1 MLGVLTEKT
10 KGIDTHMSGI
20 ADLNDSLLGWAS
32 QTELTLNQRF
42 ADHSLFIEAEL
53 AADELERIDR
63 FYGTF
68 LSRQLSAGADLE
80 ALLRDT
86 PALAVS
92 TLVARAARMVDSENF
107 YAEYLGGLN
116 LRADDAWLEVLESL
130 TLELL
135 RTVGLVVP
143 EGCNPVLALVL
154 HAGITGSEV
163 AGLMELLDN
172 MDPAATAEQVIE
184 ILADGSYKAFEHN
197 EESEV
202 PPLPLEVTAACAT
215 CAPALLLPVLRGVIA
230 MRNLTIEQP
239 STWQDAPQPALPM
252 LVREAVAAE
261 LRERPAGTVN
271 RAEAVGV
278 ATREARPRI
287 VLDAIRNKI
296 CVRLPEQLLAPE
308 EDEVQWRV
316 TLDGTTKVY
325 RTGRMWGEGHPFT
338 EALDLTIDHQVREL
352 SVADVTNGLAWV
364 LPVVDNTDPVLV
376 FNPKGANITDKASL
390 HYSELLV
397 VCPEDATLVDVVTG
411 EEIPVTETIDI
422 EGWTGWSC
430 RRVDAY
436 NIASLQA
443 VRPDQSPSAMHQVR
457 CIDPRKRVMFRD
469 PGTPIPHVFSH
480 GGLPVH
486 AQSLVAE
493 FPPTVSGHPE
503 TWYLSISSYAGT
515 GNAGE
520 EVAPA
525 EPLEIPAEGGVFD
538 IFDPEVYDAPWVGEY
553 LIRLRGPRN
562 ESFRHEYA
570 IVEGMLATTE
580 IAGLCRSFR
589 IPAHGGLSEAA
600 LLVKSGEKH
609 FQVSPPEVRVAAA
622 ESGTDFVVTTD
633 EGDSMPLRFIPPRL
647 RFEVPLIT
655 MPPMWRTTRL
665 VVRPRQFDADGVLRI
680 RATGELGDPKITVR
694 NHHGAPL
701 RTVKLSRD
709 DARTYST
716 PMTQLAA
723 STQVMTN
730 GRVEFEWTDARSDK
744 RVSVNLAAVDATP
757 HASDCVIEDGE
768 LVFADL
774 VTDRQLSAWV
784 WPATAPWASARTVAV
799 APRTPLPESLIDAG
813 PVKVQLLSADPLT
826 ALRPPLAPGSDAF
839 SVEQEGYY
847 KQQSAGLVELSAF
860 LSGAVETAPE
870 DPSVMPVLWDYLDGW
885 GAACPDRAVVTALAA
900 NPSAAL
906 KGLSAS
912 LVPAEKQPGR
922 VIASGLVHG
931 AFAGSE
937 PVTEVHRTAW
947 IGTLELLAQLPAR
960 YAAVEEGAPRT
971 QLRDVLDSLE
981 EVAGKRLIETLA
993 TGRDATLDTAC
1004 IDKSTVQIAH
1014 MNEAQQQT
1022 LLAMFF
1028 SQAEIVPGPIMED
1041 SARLLAVF
1049 DTFKHRKE
1057 LTSLVGDQGLIKSAV
1072 SLLRAL
1078 RGANRQIYSSAR
1090 IRFDKLDGVDTNDIS
1105 NIWALVPVVSLVF
1118 ALSARM
1124 HAHGLMGKSKLLVEA
1139 AQGWS
1144 QLADI
1149 VPDLV
1154 TGDLIAAEAMVLAV
1168 KYPGMAT

>member
-1 MLGVLTEKT
+1 
-10 KGIDTHMSGI
+10 MSGI

-42 ADHSLFIEAEL
+42 AERSLFIEAGL

-86 PALAVS
+86 PALATA
-92 TLVARAARMVDSENF
+92 TLVARAAHMVDPANF
-107 YAEYLGGLN
+107 YGEYLGGLD
-116 LRADDAWLEVLESL
+116 LRADAAWLSVLEGI
-130 TLELL
+130 TFELL
-135 RTVGLVVP
+135 DTVGLVVP
-143 EGCNPVLALVL
+143 NGCNPVLALAL
-154 HAGITGSEV
+154 HAGITGAEV
-163 AGLMELLDN
+163 AGLMELLDAL
-172 MDPAATAEQVIE
+172 DPQATAEDVVAALTSGEYRSLQAQFGAA
-184 ILADGSYKAFEHN
+184 ADATDADDALDAAASA
-197 EESEV
+197 
-202 PPLPLEVTAACAT
+202 LPLDVTAACAE
-215 CAPALLLPVLRGVIA
+215 CAPQLLQPVLRDVMALRNHTIA
-230 MRNLTIEQP
+230 HPTD
-239 STWQDAPQPALPM
+239 WQDRPLPELPAL
-252 LVREAVAAE
+252 VRDAVIAE
-261 LRERPAGTVN
+261 LRERPAGTYN

-287 VLDAIRNKI
+287 VLDIARNKI
-296 CVRLPEQLLAPE
+296 CVRLPEQLLGPD

-325 RTGRMWGEGHPFT
+325 RTGRMWGEGHPCT
-338 EALDLTIDHQVREL
+338 EALDLTINRQVREL
-352 SVADVTNGLAWV
+352 SVADVTNGSTWV
-364 LPVVDNTDPVLV
+364 LPVVDTHDPVLV
-376 FNPKGANITDKASL
+376 FSPKGANITDKASL

-397 VCPEDATLVDVVTG
+397 VCPEDATLIDVVTG
-411 EEIPVTETIDI
+411 AEIPVTETLEI
-422 EGWTGWSC
+422 EGWTAWSC
-430 RRVDAY
+430 RRVDAH

-457 CIDPRKRVMFRD
+457 CVDPRKRVMFRD
-469 PGTPIPHVFSH
+469 PGAAIPYVFSH

-486 AQSLVAE
+486 AHSLVAE
-493 FPPTVSGHPE
+493 FPPTVSGRAE

-525 EPLEIPAEGGVFD
+525 EPLEIPAEGGLFD
-538 IFDPEVYDAPWVGEY
+538 IFDPDVYDAPWVGEY

-570 IVEGMLATTE
+570 IVEGMLSSTE

-589 IPAHGGLSEAA
+589 IPAQGGLSEAA
-600 LLVKSGEKH
+600 LMVKSGEKH
-609 FQVSPPEVRVAAA
+609 FQVTPADVRVAPDAP
-622 ESGTDFVVTTD
+622 GVDFVVTTD

-647 RFEVPLIT
+647 QFEVPLTT

-665 VVRPRQFDADGVLRI
+665 VVRPRQFDPAGTLRI

-709 DARTYST
+709 DACTYST
-716 PMTQLAA
+716 PMAQLAA
-723 STQVMTN
+723 STQVMTS
-730 GRVEFEWTDARSDK
+730 GRVEFEWTDARGDK
-744 RVSVNLAAVDATP
+744 RVSVNIAAVESAP
-757 HASDCVIEDGE
+757 HASGCVIEDGE

-774 VTDRQLSAWV
+774 NNDRQLSAWV
-784 WPATAPWASARTVAV
+784 WPASAPWASARTVAV
-799 APRTPLPESLIDAG
+799 SPRTPLPTALVNASPL
-813 PVKVQLLSADPLT
+813 KVQLFSADPLT
-826 ALRPPLAPGSDAF
+826 ELRPPLAPGADAF
-839 SVEQEGYY
+839 AVEQEGYY
-847 KQQSAGLVELSAF
+847 SSQSAALVELSAF
-860 LSGAVETAPE
+860 LSGASETAPE
-870 DPSVMPVLWDYLDGW
+870 DPAVMPVLWDYLDSW
-885 GAACPDRAVVTALAA
+885 GTVGPDRAVVTALAA
-900 NPSAAL
+900 NPNAAL

-947 IGTLELLAQLPAR
+947 IGTLELLAQLPVR
-960 YAAVEEGAPRT
+960 YASVEEGASRSE
-971 QLRDVLDSLE
+971 LRDVLDSLE
-981 EVAGKRLIETLA
+981 QVAGKRLIETLA

-1049 DTFKHRKE
+1049 ETFKHRD
-1057 LTSLVGDQGLIKSAV
+1057 SLQGLLRDQGLIKPAV

-1078 RGANRQIYSSAR
+1078 RGANRQIYASAR
-1090 IRFDKLDGVDTNDIS
+1090 IRFDKLDGVDTNDSS
-1105 NIWALVPVVSLVF
+1105 NVWALVPVVSLVF

-1124 HAHGLMGKSKLLVEA
+1124 HAHGLMGKSKLLTEA

-1168 KYPGMAT
+1168 KYPGLAT